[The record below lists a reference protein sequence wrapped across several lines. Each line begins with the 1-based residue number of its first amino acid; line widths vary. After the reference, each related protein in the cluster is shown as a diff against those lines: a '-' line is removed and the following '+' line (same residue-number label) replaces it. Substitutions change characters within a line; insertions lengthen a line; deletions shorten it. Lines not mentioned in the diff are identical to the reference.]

1 MFEAGCGLY
10 RHVLAQRPVGFKLF
24 FGEELEGTITF
35 HIDGVSELAVLG
47 RENGDDDAV
56 FMVDRF
62 FNTDAFVPTEQVPKG
77 VYGNAGRGLISGP
90 ALNSSDFSVIKE
102 FVFREP
108 YKVQFRSE
116 FFNAFNDTNFSVPN
130 GTQGDPNFG
139 TILGM
144 DTFQRQI
151 QFGLKLIY

>member
-1 MFEAGCGLY
+1 MPARFRDNARQTSTLIIY
-10 RHVLAQRPVGFKLF
+10 RGA
-24 FGEELEGTITF
+24 
-35 HIDGVSELAVLG
+35 
-47 RENGDDDAV
+47 
-56 FMVDRF
+56 MVDRF

-116 FFNAFNDTNFSVPN
+116 FFNAFNQSISLALEQP
-130 GTQGDPNFG
+130 
-139 TILGM
+139 
-144 DTFQRQI
+144 
-151 QFGLKLIY
+151 